1 MHKDDCQSKHGPVQ
15 RQEGWSTS
23 TTTTNATDNNNP
35 PLKTHNT
42 MSVSIILRDGE
53 SIQDAMAR
61 AKTNI
66 LKQKAETRSDQALNL
81 SMDELNAM
89 FNHNNAQS

>member
-1 MHKDDCQSKHGPVQ
+1 MGKGS
-15 RQEGWSTS
+15 
-23 TTTTNATDNNNP
+23 NATERVTNRRSGP
-35 PLKTHNT
+35 TQPRFFKTSKTHNT
-42 MSVSIILRDGE
+42 MSVSIILREGE

-66 LKQKAETRSDQALNL
+66 LKQKAATRSDQVLNL

-89 FNHNNAQS
+89 FNPTNAQS

>member
-1 MHKDDCQSKHGPVQ
+1 
-15 RQEGWSTS
+15 
-23 TTTTNATDNNNP
+23 
-35 PLKTHNT
+35 

>member
-1 MHKDDCQSKHGPVQ
+1 
-15 RQEGWSTS
+15 
-23 TTTTNATDNNNP
+23 
-35 PLKTHNT
+35 

-53 SIQDAMAR
+53 SIQDAMVR

-66 LKQKAETRSDQALNL
+66 LKQKAATRSDQALNL

-89 FNHNNAQS
+89 FNSTNAQS